1 MLDRNASAVRRVDE
15 QVYDLDASV
24 QNRLPDP
31 SGRIHMSRS
40 AWLTRVGVVLLA
52 AGAVGWPAAPSLAAG
67 TTGVASV
74 YDVTKVKYS
83 AGNNKTNSVVVTR
96 SGNTITFNDRV
107 KIKAGTGCKAVKGDS
122 TKVKCTTKKAPTR
135 VYVYLKDR
143 DDSVVNNTGLSMTAD
158 GGTGND
164 SLTGGSRAD
173 TLRGQEGNDR
183 LYGLAGNDVLDGYTG
198 NDMLAGGDGNDS
210 LTGWWGNDTLYGGN
224 GDDTLQGLDGNDK
237 EYGGAGADSLFG
249 GNGSDRLEGGAGD
262 DALSGDDPRDG
273 AVSADVMLGGPG
285 RDQVNY
291 QWYSK
296 PVTVDLD
303 GAARDDGQS
312 GEHDTVGADVEDIA
326 GGSGSDRL
334 TGNAAA
340 NDITGWNGND
350 VIHGLGG
357 DDVLDGLGGRD
368 TVYGDAGD
376 DLIFGQDSPE
386 AADRLDGG
394 DNATAGDECQPGTA
408 DTVVNCER

>member
-1 MLDRNASAVRRVDE
+1 
-15 QVYDLDASV
+15 
-24 QNRLPDP
+24 
-31 SGRIHMSRS
+31 MSRL
-40 AWLTRVGVVLLA
+40 AWLTRAGVVLLA
-52 AGAVGWPAAPSLAAG
+52 TSAVGWPAAPSSASG

-83 AGNNKTNSVVVTR
+83 AGSDKTNKVVVTR

-122 TKVKCTTKKAPTR
+122 TQVRCTTKKPPTR

-143 DDSVVNNTGLSMTAD
+143 NDSVVNNTGLSMTAD
-158 GGTGND
+158 GGMGND
-164 SLTGGSRAD
+164 TLTGGSRSD
-173 TLRGQEGNDR
+173 TLRGAEGDDV
-183 LYGLAGNDVLDGYTG
+183 LSGLAGNDTLDGYTG
-198 NDMLAGGDGNDS
+198 NDMLAGGDGNDN
-210 LTGWWGNDTLYGGN
+210 LVGWWGNDTLYGGN

-249 GNGSDRLEGGAGD
+249 GKGADRLEGGAGN

-273 AVSADVMLGGPG
+273 GGVWADVMLGGPG

-303 GAARDDGQS
+303 GAAGDDGQA
-312 GEHDTVGADVEDIA
+312 GEHDTVGADVEDLV
-326 GGSGSDRL
+326 GGGGADHL

-340 NDITGWNGND
+340 NGINGGGGND

-357 DDVLDGLGGRD
+357 ND
-368 TVYGDAGD
+368 TLSGDAGADSLYGD
-376 DLIFGQDSPE
+376 DGDDILFGQDSPE
-386 AADRLDGG
+386 SADRLDGG
-394 DNATAGDECQPGTA
+394 ANAVNGDECQRGAP